1 MFVVAIDKNKGSGSS
16 KGGFGGGLK
25 LGGGFLGGGKA
36 SEVPL
41 EFVPLLKTHGEISEK
56 TSSVTIAT
64 GSANTEFQRQ
74 FEAEQLPAA
83 PVYAAR
89 LSSLLKTLD
98 TADIAVKGAIE
109 ARKSHIRNIER
120 MLEQSKAALAKDEQ
134 TAADLAGKKKRTES
148 TKASVEQLILEG
160 MEENSNSNN
169 NNGNNSSG
177 SGDRGGTPGGN
188 TTPDGLKSP
197 EIEALTPPAQ
207 VQYEPEPPVPASE
220 LHHRHSIAP
229 SDPPNP
235 PAEFHAGASELLASL
250 SGSLLNGSGLKRPQT
265 EEGNVYEGLDEDL
278 VNILK
283 KEGAQQQQHQQRQQH
298 QQQKRQKFEPQADDE
313 YVP

>member
-1 MFVVAIDKNKGSGSS
+1 M
-16 KGGFGGGLK
+16 
-25 LGGGFLGGGKA
+25 
-36 SEVPL
+36 PL
-41 EFVPLLKTHGEISEK
+41 EFVPLLKTHREISEK

-64 GSANTEFQRQ
+64 GSANTEFQKQ
-74 FEAEQLPAA
+74 FDAEQLPAA

-134 TAADLAGKKKRTES
+134 TAADLAEKKGRTES

-160 MEENSNSNN
+160 MEESSGSGSSNSNN
-169 NNGNNSSG
+169 SGNDSNNG
-177 SGDRGGTPGGN
+177 SGDRGGTPGRN
-188 TTPDGLKSP
+188 TTPNGLRSP

-207 VQYEPEPPVPASE
+207 IQYEPEPPVPASE

-250 SGSLLNGSGLKRPQT
+250 SGSLLNGSGAGLKRPQT

-283 KEGAQQQQHQQRQQH
+283 KEGAQQQQHQQ
-298 QQQKRQKFEPQADDE
+298 QKRQKFEPQADDE
-313 YVP
+313 YIP